1 MFQSESLQEKWKP
14 LLNYE
19 GLDEIKDPHRKAV
32 TAVLL
37 ENQEKFLREESAF
50 SSSGMLMEQPTV
62 NTQTSASALS
72 VLIPIPTLYPS
83 EDADDTGFRTA
94 GFVADTEVVPIPAS
108 PSTKP
113 VSALDALSR
122 PENAESTSL

>member
-37 ENQEKFLREESAF
+37 ENQEKFLREESSF
-50 SSSGMLMEQPTV
+50 SSNGMLMEQPTV
-62 NTQTSASALS
+62 ILTVVQPL
-72 VLIPIPTLYPS
+72 VLVPVHLHQLLVSIPY
-83 EDADDTGFRTA
+83 
-94 GFVADTEVVPIPAS
+94 
-108 PSTKP
+108 
-113 VSALDALSR
+113 
-122 PENAESTSL
+122 

>member
-37 ENQEKFLREESAF
+37 ENQEKFLREESII
-50 SSSGMLMEQPTV
+50 LIQRDV
-62 NTQTSASALS
+62 NGAT
-72 VLIPIPTLYPS
+72 
-83 EDADDTGFRTA
+83 
-94 GFVADTEVVPIPAS
+94 
-108 PSTKP
+108 
-113 VSALDALSR
+113 
-122 PENAESTSL
+122 NC